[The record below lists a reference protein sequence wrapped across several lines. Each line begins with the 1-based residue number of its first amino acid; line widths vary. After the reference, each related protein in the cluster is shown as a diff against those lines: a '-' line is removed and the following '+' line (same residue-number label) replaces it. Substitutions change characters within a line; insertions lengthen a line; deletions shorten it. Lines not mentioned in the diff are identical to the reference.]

1 MTCPLLVV
9 DIFLLKFC
17 ARKSAVSMPAVA
29 LADQMYP
36 KMADIVEN
44 KAFRGKEPGK
54 TKTKS

>member
-1 MTCPLLVV
+1 
-9 DIFLLKFC
+9 
-17 ARKSAVSMPAVA
+17 MPAVA
-29 LADQMYP
+29 LADKMYP